1 MFLSGGT
8 LNHLPEAC
16 AVRAVRAVRAH
27 ADPQAAGSAERTQFF
42 RCSFPG
48 GSGEVVV
55 HPGPV
60 KRISRM
66 RAKLAECAPPN
77 PSRPRL
83 RTRRAFLR
91 RAFEA

>member
-1 MFLSGGT
+1 M
-8 LNHLPEAC
+8 
-16 AVRAVRAVRAH
+16 RAVRAVRAH

-66 RAKLAECAPPN
+66 RAKLAECAPPI
-77 PSRPRL
+77 PP
-83 RTRRAFLR
+83 AP
-91 RAFEA
+91 AFERAEHFEA